1 MNNFGSASLGFLVGV
16 VVAFSAAKLTESAV
30 VQEARLAERDDR
42 RARDTEPLFL
52 FGLAPC
58 GPGADLGSSISLC

>member
-30 VQEARLAERDDR
+30 VQDLPSFKRLVWPNVM
-42 RARDTEPLFL
+42 TV
-52 FGLAPC
+52 GLVGHRNVPC
-58 GPGADLGSSISLC
+58 WVL